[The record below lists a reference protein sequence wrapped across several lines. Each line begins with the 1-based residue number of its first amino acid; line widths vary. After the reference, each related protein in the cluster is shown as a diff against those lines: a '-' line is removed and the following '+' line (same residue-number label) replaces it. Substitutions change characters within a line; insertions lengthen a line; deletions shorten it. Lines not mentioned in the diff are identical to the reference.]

1 MRLIDSFRCLDAY
14 PKIDKEFSIKTVGGA
29 ALTTISSTIIVFLI
43 YSEFVAYLTPTIEDE
58 LFVDSTRGQK
68 LRINLDFVVPRVSCD
83 YVSLDAQDAT
93 GEQHLHIDH
102 NIYKRRLDLKG
113 NPIEAPKKE
122 DIQAPKPRKDATEA
136 PAVNSSTTTAN
147 PCGSCYGAQK
157 NSSHCCNTCQDVI
170 DAYRDKQWNPTLEE
184 FEQCKTEVAI
194 GKLSLEAKAFNEGC
208 QIYGYME
215 VNRVGGSFH
224 IAPGKSFSIS
234 HIHVHDVQPFSSS
247 RFNMSHRINTLSFGE
262 EFGYGQTSPL
272 DGTEVIAEEGAMM
285 FQYYIKIV
293 PTEFVPLS
301 GPKLHTNQ
309 FSVTTHRKSVSLM
322 SGESGM
328 PGIFVNY
335 ELSPLMV
342 KFTEKRSSFSHFA
355 TNLCAIIGGIFTVSG
370 IIDTLL
376 FTSIH
381 ALKRKIELGKF
392 S

>member
-1 MRLIDSFRCLDAY
+1 MALLDSLRRFDAY
-14 PKIDKEFSIKTVGGA
+14 PKIDKEFSIRTVGGA
-29 ALTTISSTIIVFLI
+29 TLTFISGTIIIVLI
-43 YSEFVAYLTPTIEDE
+43 YSELISYLTPVVTDE

-68 LRINLDFVVPRVSCD
+68 LKINLDFYIPRISCD

-93 GEQHLHIDH
+93 GEQHLHIEH
-102 NIYKRRLDLKG
+102 TIYKRRMDLQG
-113 NPIEAPKKE
+113 NPIEEPKKE
-122 DIQAPKPRKDATEA
+122 DIQAPKPRIETTET
-136 PAVNSSTTTAN
+136 PSTDDK
-147 PCGSCYGAQK
+147 CGSCYGAQK

-170 DAYRDKQWNPTLEE
+170 DAYRDKQWNPTLED
-184 FEQCKTEVAI
+184 FKQCQNDVMI
-194 GKLSLEAKAFNEGC
+194 GKKSLESKAFSEGC
-208 QIYGYME
+208 QVYGSMQ

-247 RFNMSHRINTLSFGE
+247 RFNTSHRINTLSFGE
-262 EFGYGQTSPL
+262 EFGYGQTRPL
-272 DGTEVIAEEGAMM
+272 DFTEETAHEGAIM

-293 PTEFVPLS
+293 PTEFVPLN
-301 GPKLHTNQ
+301 GPTLHTNQ
-309 FSVTTHRKSVSLM
+309 FSVTKHQKSVSVM

-342 KFTEKRSSFSHFA
+342 RFTEKRNSFSHFA
-355 TNLCAIIGGIFTVSG
+355 TNLCAIIGGIFTVAG
-370 IIDTLL
+370 IIDSLL

>member
-1 MRLIDSFRCLDAY
+1 MTVLDSLRRFDAY
-14 PKIDKEFSIKTVGGA
+14 PKIDKEFSIRTVGGA
-29 ALTTISSTIIVFLI
+29 TLTFISGTIIIILI
-43 YSEFVAYLTPTIEDE
+43 YSELIAYLTPVVTDE

-68 LRINLDFVVPRVSCD
+68 LKINLDFYIPRISCD

-93 GEQHLHIDH
+93 GEQHLHIEH
-102 NIYKRRLDLKG
+102 TIYKRRMDLKG
-113 NPIEAPKKE
+113 NPIEEAKKE
-122 DIQAPKPRKDATEA
+122 DISAPKPRLEKKEEE
-136 PAVNSSTTTAN
+136 VKK
-147 PCGSCYGAQK
+147 CGSCYGAEK
-157 NSSHCCNTCQDVI
+157 NSTHCCETCQDVI
-170 DAYRDKQWNPTLEE
+170 DAYREKQWNPNLDD
-184 FEQCKTEVAI
+184 FEQCQNEVLL
-194 GKLSLEAKAFNEGC
+194 GKKSLESKAFSEGC
-208 QIYGYME
+208 QIYGSMQ

-247 RFNMSHRINTLSFGE
+247 RFNTSHRINTLSFGE
-262 EFGYGQTSPL
+262 EFGYGQTRPL
-272 DGTEVIAEEGAMM
+272 DFTEETAHEGAIM

-293 PTEFVPLS
+293 PTEFVPLN
-301 GPKLHTNQ
+301 GPTLHTNQ
-309 FSVTTHRKSVSLM
+309 FSVTKHQKSVSVM

-342 KFTEKRSSFSHFA
+342 RFTEKRNSFSHFA
-355 TNLCAIIGGIFTVSG
+355 TNLCAIIGGIFTVAG
-370 IIDTLL
+370 IIDSLL

>member
-1 MRLIDSFRCLDAY
+1 MRLLDSIRRLDAY

-29 ALTTISSTIIVFLI
+29 ALTIISGIIIILLI
-43 YSEFVAYLTPTIEDE
+43 YSECVAYLTPTVTDE
-58 LFVDSTRGQK
+58 LFVDATRGQK
-68 LRINLDFVVPRVSCD
+68 LKINLDFYIPAISCD

-102 NIYKRRLDLKG
+102 NIFKRRMDLQG
-113 NPIEAPKKE
+113 NPIEEAKKE
-122 DIQAPKPRKDATEA
+122 DIQAPKPRLEKTEA
-136 PAVNSSTTTAN
+136 PSTEAALVK
-147 PCGSCYGAQK
+147 CGSCYGAEK

-170 DAYRDKQWNPTLEE
+170 DAYREKQWNPNLEN
-184 FEQCKTEVAI
+184 FEQCKNEAFL
-194 GKLSLEAKAFNEGC
+194 GKRTLESKAFSEGC

-234 HIHVHDVQPFSSS
+234 HIHIHDVQPFSSS
-247 RFNMSHRINTLSFGE
+247 KFNMTHRINTLSFGE
-262 EFGYGQTSPL
+262 EFGYGQTRPL
-272 DGTEVIAEEGAMM
+272 DMTEEVATEGAMM

-293 PTEFVPLS
+293 PTEFVPLN

-309 FSVTTHRKSVSLM
+309 FSVTKHQKSVSVM

-342 KFTEKRSSFSHFA
+342 KFTEKRNSFSHFA

-381 ALKRKIELGKF
+381 ALKRKIELGKI

>member
-1 MRLIDSFRCLDAY
+1 MRLLDSLRRLDAY
-14 PKIDKEFSIKTVGGA
+14 PKIDNEFSIKTIGGA
-29 ALTTISSTIIVFLI
+29 ALTVISGTIIIVLL
-43 YSEFVAYLTPTIEDE
+43 YSEFMAYLTPTITDE

-68 LRINLDFVVPRVSCD
+68 LKINLDFYIPRISCD

-102 NIYKRRLDLKG
+102 NIYKRRLDMQG

-122 DIQAPKPRKDATEA
+122 DIQAPKSRLEKTES
-136 PAVNSSTTTAN
+136 PHSTTTEKN
-147 PCGSCYGAQK
+147 PCGSCYGAQR
-157 NSSHCCNTCQDVI
+157 NASHCCNTCQDVI
-170 DAYRDKQWNPTLEE
+170 DAYRYKQWNPDLEN
-184 FEQCKTEVAI
+184 FEQCKKEVTA
-194 GKLSLEAKAFNEGC
+194 GKQSLEAKAFSEGC
-208 QIYGYME
+208 QIYGSME

-272 DGTEVIAEEGAMM
+272 DGTEVMAEEGAMM

-309 FSVTTHRKSVSLM
+309 FSVTTHQKSVSM
-322 SGESGM
+322 ASGESGM

-355 TNLCAIIGGIFTVSG
+355 TNLCAIIGGIFTVAG
-370 IIDTLL
+370 IIDSLL

-381 ALKRKIELGKF
+381 ALKRKIELGKN

>member
-1 MRLIDSFRCLDAY
+1 MAIITTLRQLDAY

-29 ALTTISSTIIVFLI
+29 TLTIISGIIIIILI
-43 YSEFVAYLTPTIEDE
+43 YSEFMAYLTPTITDE
-58 LFVDSTRGQK
+58 LFVDSTRGHK
-68 LRINLDFVVPRVSCD
+68 LKINLDFYIPRISCD
-83 YVSLDAQDAT
+83 YVSLDAQDST

-102 NIYKRRLDLKG
+102 DIYKRRLDLEG

-122 DIQAPKPRKDATEA
+122 NIQAPKPT
-136 PAVNSSTTTAN
+136 VSSTSSTSTTE
-147 PCGSCYGAQK
+147 PLCGSCYGAQT
-157 NSSHCCNTCQDVI
+157 NTTRCCQTCQDVI
-170 DAYRDKQWNPTLEE
+170 DAYRAKQWNPVLED
-184 FEQCKTEVAI
+184 FEQCKEEVAK

-208 QIYGYME
+208 QIYGSME

-247 RFNMSHRINTLSFGE
+247 RFNTSHRINTLSFGE

-272 DGTEVIAEEGAMM
+272 DGTMEIAHDGAMM

-301 GPKLHTNQ
+301 GRKLHTNQ
-309 FSVTTHRKSVSLM
+309 FSVTTHKKTISVM

-342 KFTEKRSSFSHFA
+342 RFTETRSSFSHFA
-355 TNLCAIIGGIFTVSG
+355 INLCAIIGGIFTVAG
-370 IIDTLL
+370 IIDSLL

-381 ALKRKIELGKF
+381 ALKRKIELGKH